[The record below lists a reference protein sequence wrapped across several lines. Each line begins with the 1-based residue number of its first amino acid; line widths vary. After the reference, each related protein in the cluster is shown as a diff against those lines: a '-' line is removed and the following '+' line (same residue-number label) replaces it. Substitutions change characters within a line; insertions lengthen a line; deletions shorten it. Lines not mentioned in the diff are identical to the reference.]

1 MRHLFLILF
10 TVSLNAQILPSQ
22 QATHYKKNS
31 AAASSSQNFSYTGGE
46 QSFTV
51 PSGVTSILIK
61 VWGAQGDNDQ
71 AGFNGQG
78 AGEGKGGYAE
88 GYLSVTAGQVLKVYV
103 GEMPNCIGICF
114 NGFAG
119 GFNGGG
125 TGNKYGAPGGGASD
139 VRTGSYGLNDRVIV
153 AGGGGGNT
161 MGSYG
166 SEGGAGGGLVGVSGV
181 SAAGYTGGA
190 GGTQDAGGAKG
201 YNYGN
206 TFDGSFGQGG
216 SGGFH
221 NAGGGGGWYGGG
233 TGAAYGAAGGGS
245 SYIGGVT
252 SSSTTSGI
260 REGHGKAEISW

>member
-1 MRHLFLILF
+1 MKYLFLILF

-31 AAASSSQNFSYTGGE
+31 VAASSSQNFSYTGGE

-103 GEMPNCIGICF
+103 GEMPNCIGLCF

-119 GFNGGG
+119 GF
-125 TGNKYGAPGGGASD
+125 TTLSSLAFILH
-139 VRTGSYGLNDRVIV
+139 GSSPIR
-153 AGGGGGNT
+153 
-161 MGSYG
+161 
-166 SEGGAGGGLVGVSGV
+166 GAGYALASILT
-181 SAAGYTGGA
+181 SLLILNLLK
-190 GGTQDAGGAKG
+190 DKAK
-201 YNYGN
+201 
-206 TFDGSFGQGG
+206 S
-216 SGGFH
+216 
-221 NAGGGGGWYGGG
+221 
-233 TGAAYGAAGGGS
+233 
-245 SYIGGVT
+245 
-252 SSSTTSGI
+252 
-260 REGHGKAEISW
+260 